1 MNFFNQFGDLGLKN
15 ADLFSG
21 SLVKCKKA
29 VQFRVKDG
37 IVNPN
42 SIGSKGLK
50 RKELLR
56 RKLPT
61 GKRTKF
67 LVRGGIHAG
76 YLLSGAIVF
85 QQVQGS
91 LAETFVEKGL
101 KLRESVVQNVSDL
114 HEIER
119 TLPDKLIT

>member
-1 MNFFNQFGDLGLKN
+1 MIWGLKN

-56 RKLPT
+56 RELST
-61 GKRTKF
+61 GKRTEF
-67 LVRGGIHAG
+67 LVRGRVHACH
-76 YLLSGAIVF
+76 LLSRAIVF
-85 QQVQGS
+85 QQIQGS
-91 LAETFVEKGL
+91 FTKALIEKRL
-101 KLRESVVQNVSDL
+101 KLGESVIQDIGDL